1 MITMLFEKSSGAI
14 IYTARESNEVE
25 FLLLHYTSGHWD
37 FPKGNIEVGE
47 DELMAARREVFEET
61 GIADVEFLEGF
72 RRTIQYYYRRDEK
85 LVQKEVVF
93 RISNTNRR
101 EILLSSEHIGFA
113 WKNYDKAISLLTF
126 KSAKNLLLEAK
137 EFLES
142 NGNNS

>member
-14 IYTARESNEVE
+14 IYMTRESNGVE

-142 NGNNS
+142 NGINS